1 MTKKKTGFLPL
12 LVGAVAGA
20 AAIFF
25 SDEKNRDQAKKTLAE
40 VKKDPEAF
48 AKKTGARAKVV
59 AKKTA
64 AKAKVAV
71 KKASV
76 KAKAEIAKKR
86 PAGTS
91 RAKNSTAKPKN

>member
-1 MTKKKTGFLPL
+1 MTKRKTGFFPL

-40 VKKDPEAF
+40 AKKDPETF
-48 AKKTGARAKVV
+48 AKKTGARAKVA

-76 KAKAEIAKKR
+76 KAKAEIAKKK
-86 PAGTS
+86 A
-91 RAKNSTAKPKN
+91 AKKTTKKV